1 MKWSGWADDQCLQRV
16 IGILTLVALSVGTQS
31 PAVSVVASVETPES
45 PSAVS
50 HVVGDELHLRWEV
63 PAFRLLPRLGGDGRY
78 YQALEVPGWFA
89 AAEPGKP
96 QLPYTSALISLP
108 PEGNPRIQVQP
119 SEPETIFLFRSLLP
133 AFGSVGHEM
142 ETGGTALNEA
152 TWAYDPAAY
161 AADSVPDVPVV
172 TLTEVGIMRGVRLA
186 RIQFNPFRYH
196 AASNRLEI
204 VGAVDITVRF
214 EETSPMARSMS
225 GEVTDPILST
235 LQSLVL
241 NPEVLSQYEAVSEPA
256 HGSSSPRRH
265 AQSGAMEFS
274 LMEPG
279 LYALPLALLQS
290 ALGVTGSGDLAKVQ
304 VTHGG
309 TEIALQWDEAGQSFL
324 FYVDPQPTR
333 WDDHVVYQLFLG
345 DMPGLRMRSRS
356 GSSGSLDVGTAWAVA
371 FAEENVIYKS
381 KYTSPRDGD
390 HWFWDSLQRGFSE
403 SQATMDYQVS
413 LVSPASGGTATL
425 TVWLQG
431 GTDLGPDPDHRVAA
445 SVNGTAVGEVT
456 WDGIRP
462 YTATLTLN
470 LNLLNSGANTVT
482 LSLPGLSGVSIERAW
497 VDALSVRYPVTAAVS
512 GNPLCHVIYLPVAA
526 RNYASSAGGLAVGRM
541 LDQGTRLQ
549 ATIEGQP
556 CAPYSNFTGEETAH
570 AYVIDG
576 WDVAALVYDITDPD
590 APLVITGSTLDGT
603 TLTVG
608 DAGGGTLPRR
618 YYITGAAN
626 ITAVSDLQAVEELS
640 EPTGADYLVI
650 APADFLTTLQR
661 LLTHRSAQG
670 LTTFA
675 ASVEAI
681 YDVYGDGS
689 MDPEAIRTFVAHAYG
704 AWTPRPA
711 YLLLVGDA
719 TRDPLGH
726 LSHGSP
732 TLLPAYLASADPWLG
747 EIPSDNAY
755 VTVDGNDVLPD
766 LAVGRLP
773 ANTAAEVAAMVDK
786 IVAYDTNPE
795 SGDWASRHLFF
806 ADDPDGAGDFH
817 QLADEVS
824 ALVPAGHTVQ
834 RLYCPDG
841 ADDGLDD
848 SHCDSPAALTPSL
861 LSAWND
867 GALVVNWVG
876 HSSFVQWEH
885 GRLFH
890 TDDVSSLRNRRRLPV
905 VVEMTC
911 YTAHFTDPDPS
922 LSSMDEVLV
931 RLPGAGAVAAWGS
944 SGEGVGTDHQPLHQG
959 FYQTI
964 FGGARVRLGEAVM
977 AAKTAVAG
985 GVGEYLV
992 ESYHLFGDPA
1002 MFLNPDPAS

>member
-1 MKWSGWADDQCLQRV
+1 
-16 IGILTLVALSVGTQS
+16 
-31 PAVSVVASVETPES
+31 
-45 PSAVS
+45 
-50 HVVGDELHLRWEV
+50 
-63 PAFRLLPRLGGDGRY
+63 
-78 YQALEVPGWFA
+78 
-89 AAEPGKP
+89 
-96 QLPYTSALISLP
+96 
-108 PEGNPRIQVQP
+108 
-119 SEPETIFLFRSLLP
+119 
-133 AFGSVGHEM
+133 
-142 ETGGTALNEA
+142 
-152 TWAYDPAAY
+152 
-161 AADSVPDVPVV
+161 
-172 TLTEVGIMRGVRLA
+172 
-186 RIQFNPFRYH
+186 
-196 AASNRLEI
+196 
-204 VGAVDITVRF
+204 
-214 EETSPMARSMS
+214 
-225 GEVTDPILST
+225 
-235 LQSLVL
+235 
-241 NPEVLSQYEAVSEPA
+241 
-256 HGSSSPRRH
+256 
-265 AQSGAMEFS
+265 MEFS
-274 LMEPG
+274 LTDPG
-279 LYALPLALLQS
+279 LYALSVDLLQS
-290 ALGVTGSGDLAKVQ
+290 DLGVSGSGDLARIQ

-309 TEIALQWDEAGQSFL
+309 TEIAIQWDGARQRFL
-324 FYVDPQPTR
+324 FYADPQPTR
-333 WDDHVVYQLFLG
+333 WDDHVVYQVFIG
-345 DMPGLRMRSRS
+345 DTPGLRMGSRS
-356 GSSGSLDVGTAWAVA
+356 GSPGSLDEGTAWAVT
-371 FAEENVIYKS
+371 FIEENAIYKS
-381 KYTSPRDGD
+381 KYASPRDGD

-403 SQATMDYQVS
+403 SSAIRDYDMS

-456 WDGIRP
+456 WDGIQP

-470 LNLLNSGANTVT
+470 SRLLKSGLNTVT
-482 LSLPGLSGVSIERAW
+482 LTLPGLSGVSIERAW
-497 VDALSVRYPVTAAVS
+497 VDALSLRYPVTAAVK
-512 GNPLCHVIYLPVAA
+512 GNPLCHVVYLPVAA
-526 RNYASSAGGLAVGRM
+526 RNYGSVARGLAAQRM
-541 LDQGTRLQ
+541 ADRGTRLR

-556 CAPYSNFTGEETAH
+556 CAPYSDFTGGGAAH
-570 AYVIDG
+570 AYQIDG
-576 WDVAALVYDITDPD
+576 WDVAPLVYDVTDPD
-590 APLVITGSTLDGT
+590 IPLVISGFALDGT
-603 TLTVG
+603 TLVVG
-608 DAGGGTLPRR
+608 DAGGATLPRR
-618 YYITGAAN
+618 YYVTGAAN
-626 ITAVSDLQAVEELS
+626 ITTVSEVQAVDYLN

-650 APADFLTTLQR
+650 APSDFLVAIQPLV
-661 LLTHRSAQG
+661 THRSAQG
-670 LTTFA
+670 LTTFV

-689 MDPEAIRTFVAHAYG
+689 MDPEAIRTFVAHAYA

-726 LSHGSP
+726 LSNGSP
-732 TLLPAYLASADPWLG
+732 TLLPAYLTSADPWLG
-747 EIPSDNAY
+747 EIPSDNTY
-755 VTVDGNDVLPD
+755 VTVDGDDALPD

-773 ANTAAEVAAMVDK
+773 ANTAVEVTAMVDK
-786 IVAYDTNPE
+786 IVAYDTNPG
-795 SGDWASRHLFF
+795 SGDWTTRHLFF

-824 ALVPAGHTVQ
+824 ALVPAGHAIQ
-834 RLYCPDG
+834 PLYCPDG

-848 SHCDSPAALTPSL
+848 SYCDSPAALTPSL

-890 TDDVSSLRNRRRLPV
+890 TDDVTSLTNRRRLPV

-964 FGGARVRLGEAVM
+964 FGGAPVRLGNAVM
-977 AAKTAVAG
+977 AAETAVAG

-1002 MFLNPDPAS
+1002 MFLNPDSAS